1 MTLVKICGIQTV
13 EAAQWA
19 VEAGADLIGIICVPN
34 RKRTISHDTAIQI
47 SRLLK
52 STPGAPKL
60 VGVFMNQ
67 AIDDVCRLCEEYGI
81 DVVQL
86 HGDENWKDYYTVLQK
101 GIIKKMEFPRDC
113 SLVEQMS
120 DSSDK
125 CLPLFDTGGGT
136 GEKLDWDSLRKWSHG
151 TKGGKASFWLA
162 GGLTPD
168 NVAEAAKIQ
177 GVLGVDVS
185 SGVETDGKKD
195 RFKIIEFVKN
205 AKGRKIDT
213 C

>member
-1 MTLVKICGIQTV
+1 MCPQQKT
-13 EAAQWA
+13 
-19 VEAGADLIGIICVPN
+19 N
-34 RKRTISHDTAIQI
+34 NI
-47 SRLLK
+47 SRYRNTDLK
-52 STPGAPKL
+52 TIEVDTWSPKL

-136 GEKLDWDSLRKWSHG
+136 GEKLR
-151 TKGGKASFWLA
+151 
-162 GGLTPD
+162 
-168 NVAEAAKIQ
+168 
-177 GVLGVDVS
+177 LGQF
-185 SGVETDGKKD
+185 T
-195 RFKIIEFVKN
+195 
-205 AKGRKIDT
+205 
-213 C
+213 